1 MKLTIANCLNLEI
14 EIAGFT
20 NTEGTV
26 LIKGLLNEPLNLKT
40 KYWLNKLATKLQA
53 EKKAFN
59 DSRDALIKEL
69 GEAADD
75 GSISIPMQ
83 INDVVNPKYVEFTKQ
98 SEELLMQT
106 IEIDVHQFNI
116 DNFDFK
122 SDSNYPTFMGKCI
135 ED

>member
-20 NTEGTV
+20 NAEGTV

-106 IEIDVHQFNI
+106 IEIDVNQFNI